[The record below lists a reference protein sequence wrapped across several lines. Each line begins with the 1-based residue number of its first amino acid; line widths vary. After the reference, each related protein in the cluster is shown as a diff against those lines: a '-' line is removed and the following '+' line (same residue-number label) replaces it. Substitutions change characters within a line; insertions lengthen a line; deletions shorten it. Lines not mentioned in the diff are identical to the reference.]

1 MLTELRRL
9 VIASAILRQS
19 DATWPKGTKEGGQ
32 QKLEVTVGEDSIA
45 LQTCRPHPSNT
56 ADPDGLNAFFYLV
69 EDVKTFTF
77 SLLELNA
84 GERWKYFEERRDTDP
99 APADSSEWD
108 LDLPGEQGSARPPDS
123 D

>member
-77 SLLELNA
+77 SLLEFNA
-84 GERWKYFEERRDTDP
+84 GERGGGRV
-99 APADSSEWD
+99 
-108 LDLPGEQGSARPPDS
+108 AREGYLVGHGGGIPKTHFFIS
-123 D
+123 G